1 MELKVRCLDDRF
13 SKRQGDHAHRLEHGK
28 IYHVHSLS
36 NAFYAWANRDGS
48 SNVKKMVTLKE
59 IPSEE
64 YLPRRF
70 EIVSKEIVITLPN
83 DFDKLPIT

>member
-28 IYHVHSLS
+28 IYSLHSLS
-36 NAFYAWANRDGS
+36 KANYVWANGS
-48 SNVKKMVTLKE
+48 SNITKMIRLKE